1 MARKI
6 FTFYRDY
13 FNCPDIDTHI
23 NNREYKYSANRLREE
38 ELEVSSLYSPGCIR
52 EL

>member
-23 NNREYKYSANRLREE
+23 NNREYSANRLTEGGGKR
-38 ELEVSSLYSPGCIR
+38 SLGTVR
-52 EL
+52 